1 MNLANGVAGLCVGLA
16 VGMTGVGGGSLM
28 TPILVLLFGFAP
40 STAVGTDLWF
50 AAITKIVGGTLH
62 HRHGAVDTQVLRRL
76 CVGSVPAALLTLS
89 FMYWTNTGQSKE
101 GFIVHALGG
110 VLLFTAVMTLQRKRL
125 QAFAARLRRAM
136 PEAFKAAQPPLTVL
150 AGAILGVLVSLTSV
164 GAGALGTAMLLY
176 LYPLRMEN
184 PARLV
189 GTEIV
194 HAIPLAIIAG
204 IGHLFMGNVDLQLL
218 LNLLLGSIPGVIVG
232 SLVATKAPAGLLR
245 AAISL
250 ILVAVSVRLIVS

>member
-1 MNLANGVAGLCVGLA
+1 MNLIDAIAGLCVGMA

-40 STAVGTDLWF
+40 ATAVGTDLWF
-50 AAITKIVGGTLH
+50 AAITKIFGGTLH
-62 HRHGAVDTQVLRRL
+62 HRHGSVDTQVLRRL
-76 CVGSVPAALLTLS
+76 CIGSIPAAVVTLTW
-89 FMYWTNTGQSKE
+89 MYTTGVGQNRQ
-101 GFIVHALGG
+101 GFVVHALGG

-125 QAFAARLRRAM
+125 QAFAARLRHTM
-136 PEAFKAAQPPLTVL
+136 PEAFKAAQPALTVL
-150 AGAILGVLVSLTSV
+150 AGMILGILVSLTSV

-184 PARLV
+184 PSRLV

-204 IGHLFMGNVDLQLL
+204 LGHLFMGDVNLKLL
-218 LNLLLGSIPGVIVG
+218 INLLLGSIPGVIIG
-232 SLVATKAPAGLLR
+232 SLVANRAPAGFLR

-250 ILVAVSVRLIVS
+250 ILVAVSVKLILN